1 MGSEVTRV
9 KMGTSQGGG
18 EGQWLF
24 PEETAALRARGGA
37 EGWGAMEEGV
47 AGGYV
52 TGPVHRAYM
61 QLGASRADSG
71 LPWPCAGDED
81 PRGVPWPCVS

>member
-1 MGSEVTRV
+1 MGSEVTGV

-37 EGWGAMEEGV
+37 EGWGAMETWR
-47 AGGYV
+47 
-52 TGPVHRAYM
+52 TG
-61 QLGASRADSG
+61 
-71 LPWPCAGDED
+71 
-81 PRGVPWPCVS
+81 